1 MEYGRTARDDLVLK
15 VKAVLVRK
23 GKTPDGTATPTA
35 GLLRD
40 NKEII
45 KSLMKIPALNTL
57 EETEIKE
64 LLGLKE
70 IQNFNPGDLILK
82 EGSLAGRIFYLISGK
97 VKIVKRSRE
106 LMTLQRVGDVFGEM
120 AFLEGK
126 ASSASV
132 YAVDPVVC
140 LAIDV
145 SDIARFSDISRLA
158 LHYLIYR
165 ELSEVLANRL
175 NLTGKELKKAR
186 NQLKLYENEQRRR

>member
-1 MEYGRTARDDLVLK
+1 
-15 VKAVLVRK
+15 
-23 GKTPDGTATPTA
+23 
-35 GLLRD
+35 
-40 NKEII
+40 
-45 KSLMKIPALNTL
+45 
-57 EETEIKE
+57 
-64 LLGLKE
+64 
-70 IQNFNPGDLILK
+70 
-82 EGSLAGRIFYLISGK
+82 
-97 VKIVKRSRE
+97 
-106 LMTLQRVGDVFGEM
+106 MTLQRVGDVFGEM

-186 NQLKLYENEQRRR
+186 NQLKLYENEQQRR